1 MLNSKVYEKISAA
14 FQFQPLAFSLWPFPR
29 HWLAGVLA
37 KERPALFRDLPE
49 SFKVGHPLP
58 AHSLTQPALRG
69 HPLPSNERG
78 IKSGGAAT
86 PPYHKSKTVGLTC
99 RSASKSGLSRPVS
112 RFVHG
117 CELLGV

>member
-1 MLNSKVYEKISAA
+1 M
-14 FQFQPLAFSLWPFPR
+14 R

-58 AHSLTQPALRG
+58 AHSILQKRA
-69 HPLPSNERG
+69 PLPGPLPRAEREN
-78 IKSGGAAT
+78 
-86 PPYHKSKTVGLTC
+86 H
-99 RSASKSGLSRPVS
+99 RQ

-117 CELLGV
+117 CELLAA